1 MRNSRAIRIACVAAL
16 LCMAAPAFAVDG
28 YLAQRFDPAP
38 AGAGWLTQDS
48 LKLSGGLG
56 GAVAVTTGY
65 TRTSAANPGT
75 APIFSD
81 FARANIGFAATYSRY
96 RLSFDLASPLY
107 VRGSGPSL
115 DIASHPDTILDVRI
129 GLDARIWGDVNGP
142 FRLGAGAQ
150 LFVPSADRSDYMS
163 DGTYRGQFRVL
174 AAGDVGQLV
183 YAANV
188 GFHVRPLMGHELV
201 YGAAAGW
208 RLPVGE
214 AQASVVIGA
223 EYNAAQQVGAVA
235 HAMTD
240 ALLTGRLELPKKNGQ
255 LLRLKIGGGLNADI
269 AGGLGW
275 RAVVGVEIVG
285 LATADTPAD

>member
-1 MRNSRAIRIACVAAL
+1 MRNSRTIRAFCVTAL
-16 LCMAAPAFAVDG
+16 LCVATPAFAADG

-56 GAVAVTTGY
+56 GAVALTTGY
-65 TRTSAANPGT
+65 THTSAAGLTT

-96 RLSFDLASPLY
+96 RLSFDLASPVY
-107 VRGSGPSL
+107 VRGSAPNM

-129 GLDARIWGDVNGP
+129 GVDARIWGDVNGP
-142 FRLGAGAQ
+142 FRVGAGAQ
-150 LFVPSADRSDYMS
+150 VFVPSADRSDYMS
-163 DGTYRGQFRVL
+163 DGTYRGQLRVL
-174 AAGDVGQLV
+174 AAGDIGHWV

-188 GFHVRPLMGHELV
+188 GLHIRPLMGHELV
-201 YGAAAGW
+201 YGAATGW

-214 AQASVVIGA
+214 TQAAVVIGA
-223 EYNAAQQVGAVA
+223 ECSAAQQLQAVA
-235 HAMTD
+235 HSMTD
-240 ALLTGRLELPKKNGQ
+240 ALLTGRLELPSKNGH

-269 AGGLGW
+269 SGGLGW
-275 RAVVGVEIVG
+275 RAVIGMEVVG